1 MKERNFIMGKIDTVT
16 KEYIENPIVFAD
28 AFNQFLYHGN
38 QKIDPARLT
47 ELDTTEILIPYGE
60 DGAGVPE
67 QKYRDVLKLLYAMT
81 DGRTAYCIMGIEN
94 QAEIHYAL
102 PVKNGVYDFLQL
114 SHQVSEAASAHRQA
128 MKEMKLERS
137 DNPQEKEA
145 PTDGEFL
152 SGFWKTDRLIPV
164 VTLVIYFGSDS
175 WDAPLSLKE
184 MYSITDSVIL
194 AHTPDY
200 HVNLIAPKE
209 MSDDEINE
217 FHSNLRE
224 VMLYIKYS
232 KDKQSLNKVV
242 QEDIKFQ
249 NMERQAAEVINVVTG
264 SKLKYPEGK
273 GDVNMC
279 LAIQQMR
286 EESKIEGAV
295 ETYKDLGIS
304 LVETI
309 KRIAERFQ
317 LTENESS
324 EMVKQYW

>member
-1 MKERNFIMGKIDTVT
+1 MGKIDTIT
-16 KEYIENPIVFAD
+16 KEYMENPVIFAD
-28 AFNQFLYHGN
+28 AFNQFLYHGD
-38 QKIDPARLT
+38 QKIDPALLT
-47 ELDTTEILIPYGE
+47 ELDTIEIAVPYGA
-60 DGAGVPE
+60 DGASVPE

-81 DGRTAYCIMGIEN
+81 DGKAAYCVMGIEN
-94 QAEIHYAL
+94 QAEIQYAL
-102 PVKNGVYDFLQL
+102 PVKNGIYDFLQL
-114 SHQVSEAASAHRQA
+114 SHQVSETARTHKQA
-128 MKEMKLERS
+128 MKETEMGAGQPDKTREE
-137 DNPQEKEA
+137 EK
-145 PTDGEFL
+145 PTGGEFL
-152 SGFWKTDRLIPV
+152 SGFWKTDRLVPV
-164 VTLVIYFGSDS
+164 ISLLVYFGSDS

-184 MYSITDSVIL
+184 MYSSADSVIL
-194 AHTPDY
+194 AHAPDY

-232 KDKQSLNKVV
+232 KDKEMLDKVV
-242 QEDIKFQ
+242 KEDKKFQ

-317 LTENESS
+317 LSESESS